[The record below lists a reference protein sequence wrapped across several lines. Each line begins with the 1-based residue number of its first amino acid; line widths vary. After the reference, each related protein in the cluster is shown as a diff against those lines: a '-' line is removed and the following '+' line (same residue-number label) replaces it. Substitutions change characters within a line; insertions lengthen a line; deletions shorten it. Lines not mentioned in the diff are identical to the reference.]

1 MKQAYVSEI
10 FPSIQG
16 EGIYI
21 GIPQVFI
28 RFSGCN
34 LRCNFCDTVFAQQVS
49 SVCKIYPLFKRPFT
63 IKNPTSSNQL
73 REIIEDYRNY
83 KYNSI
88 SLTGGEPLLQ
98 VDFLDDFL
106 HNISSKVYLETNGIK
121 YKALKKI
128 INKIDTIAMDIKLP
142 SQVQGKS
149 YFLHHKKFLNLATKK
164 NVFVKIIL
172 TNNIDIQEFKV
183 AIKTI
188 YSVSPYIPLV
198 LQLPYKEK
206 MNFEIISKY
215 INIAKEKLQDVRFIP
230 QMHKYVKVK

>member
-49 SVCKIYPLFKRPFT
+49 SVCKIYPLLKKPFT
-63 IKNPTSSNQL
+63 IKNPISPNQL
-73 REIIEDYRNY
+73 KEIIEDYRNY

-106 HNISSKVYLETNGIK
+106 HNINSKIYLETNGIK

-128 INKIDTIAMDIKLP
+128 INRIDIIAMDIKLP

-149 YFLHHKKFLNLATKK
+149 YFLQHKKFLNLATKK

-172 TNNIDIQEFKV
+172 TNNIDIQEFKL

-188 YSVSPYIPLV
+188 YSVSPYIPVV

-206 MNFEIISKY
+206 INFEIISKY

-230 QMHKYVKVK
+230 QMHKYIKAK